1 MLYLAWG
8 RSMSESRK
16 VQQTPT
22 GTFFVCVPRDWAK
35 KNALKKG
42 DLVRLEVTGDGKLVV
57 DSSSNVEAPP
67 RITSLTVGPY
77 LGREIVGRYLLGYDI
92 IDIEAKDRIDS
103 DARKIVKS
111 TASSLAGL
119 EIVEETSSKIS
130 LQTLMQQPSGFIP
143 EKILHRTYA
152 IVAGMTRDAASSFV
166 YGDVELAKNVIER
179 DAESNKLYFL
189 LVRILRTIIQNPRLS
204 EKLGI
209 TPIECLDYRLAAS
222 LIEGI
227 GDACVQVAAKT
238 IALNGVKMSS
248 ELQKLLLDLQEVC
261 CKANEQALKSFVTK
275 DISLAENV
283 RNLRTKIDET
293 YSNIEHVAKDSS
305 VDLMPQLL
313 AAVSFLRQIYER
325 SVDMADLVV

>member
-1 MLYLAWG
+1 
-8 RSMSESRK
+8 MSESRK

-35 KNALKKG
+35 KVGLRKG
-42 DLVRLEVTGDGKLVV
+42 SLVSLDVTSDGKLVL
-57 DSSSNVEAPP
+57 DPSNNVEPPP
-67 RITSLTVGPY
+67 RITSLNVGPY
-77 LGREIVGRYLLGYDI
+77 LGREIVGRYLLGYDV

-103 DARKIVKS
+103 DARRIVKS
-111 TASSLAGL
+111 TAGSLAGL

-152 IVAGMTRDAASSFV
+152 IVEGMIRDSANSFV
-166 YGDVELAKNVIER
+166 YGDVELAKNVIDR

-261 CKANEQALKSFVTK
+261 CKAHEQALKSFVTK

-283 RNLRTKIDET
+283 RNLRTKIDAT
-293 YSNIEHVAKDSS
+293 YSNIEQVAKDSS

-313 AAVSFLRQIYER
+313 ATASFLRQIYER
-325 SVDMADLVV
+325 SVDMADLVA